1 MPFNEDGSRK
11 ESALYKKSG
20 FKMKGSPMQRNFG
33 ISPMKQDKMKASQTK
48 INAKTG
54 VTIVN
59 ENPGSKSKSKTET
72 LMHER
77 PKNSD
82 GTPYTDK
89 QMLELRKKSF
99 EKDMNKMPV
108 TSKGSFSN
116 AKTTKF

>member
-1 MPFNEDGSRK
+1 MGTP
-11 ESALYKKSG
+11 Y
-20 FKMKGSPMQRNFG
+20 KMKGSPMARNFG
-33 ISPMKQDKMKASQTK
+33 VGSPLRQDKMKASQTK

-54 VTIVN
+54 VTTVD
-59 ENPGSKSKSKTET
+59 ENPGSKGKSKTET
-72 LMHER
+72 LMHKR

-99 EKDMNKMPV
+99 EKDMNKMPG